1 MGKALTVSDVL
12 AFLRTQ
18 AIQDPQGV
26 TPSKIL
32 RLSSEGDRNAITSKH
47 KVPNLY
53 LSKEADLDTPVPGHE
68 VYQSRSSSR

>member
-12 AFLRTQ
+12 AFLRAQ

-32 RLSSEGDRNAITSKH
+32 GLSSEGDRNAITSKH
-47 KVPNLY
+47 KVPKLY